1 MITSTIKAEKIERS
15 YVVGKNTNHVLKGI
29 SLEVYPGELTLIIGP
44 SGSGKSTF
52 LAALSGLVRPDLGE
66 VSILNTNL
74 WKLPDKAID
83 DFRLKNCGFIFQGF
97 NLFSSLTATEQVML
111 VLKYQGIVGTDAL
124 NKAMA
129 ALTEV
134 GLEAKA
140 HLRPLEMSGGEKQR
154 VAIARALVKNPRLI
168 FADEPTSAL
177 DKENGQLVVQLL
189 KQTAQL
195 HNTTVLAVTHD
206 PRLMKHADRI
216 VAIEDGL
223 ITKDE
228 RNIKPETTGGLASE
242 LS

>member
-1 MITSTIKAEKIERS
+1 MMTSTITADNIERS

-29 SLEVYPGELTLIIGP
+29 SLEIYPGELTLIIGP

-52 LAALSGLVRPDLGE
+52 LAALSGLVRPDSGI
-66 VSILNTNL
+66 VSILNTNI
-74 WKLPDKAID
+74 WDLPEKAID
-83 DFRLKNCGFIFQGF
+83 AFRLKNCGFIFQGF

-111 VLKYQGIVGTDAL
+111 VLKYQGTLGDLAVK
-124 NKAMA
+124 KAMA
-129 ALTEV
+129 ALAEV
-134 GLEAKA
+134 GLEDKA

-177 DKENGQLVVQLL
+177 DKENGRLVVQLL
-189 KQTAQL
+189 KQTARI

-206 PRLMKHADRI
+206 PRLMEHADRI
-216 VAIEDGL
+216 VAIEDGR

-228 RNIKPETTGGLASE
+228 RNSKSEMFGGLASE